1 MKREREGDRDTE
13 MLIEQ
18 HASSSFSSSSL
29 MEQSRRRRALL
40 LRRRR
45 DDVRNLATERFIDF
59 SSRSRSS
66 LREKKRRKL
75 KDGEEETDDDEE
87 EEEEEKKKTDEEI
100 IVYYLTCA
108 ERGERPRKE
117 FFMCERKKSYEK
129 TVEDARGKEPYD
141 AYALVEIDE
150 KERKKREREER
161 RRESSES
168 FLKEDLFIVS
178 STAVVHHPA
187 DGSASKCYA
196 LSEWMREKHLVRAM
210 RCLSTYARHRER
222 KAIRI
227 WRAEVRRRLFE
238 RTKTQIEKRAFVA
251 SERFA
256 PAMQKLFAIANA
268 IDETSF
274 VPKRD
279 GFAYTAEAFRTHCDT
294 HRVKV
299 VQPVI
304 DVKVEEAAR
313 VANRV
318 NASFVRSCKMLGSGG
333 SGGDMETDPI
343 GKEKEGDGRE
353 ETDYKEDCIVKKEGE
368 EEDKEYASALKM
380 APPSSTSSSASLA
393 EEASKMRMRE
403 KTRKILEREKNR
415 LGHFTRFCDLVL
427 TSQLAENVIKVSE
440 TVLNEINAVR
450 ADGDNNDGVFVVEA
464 LFPATAGV
472 TAALTPEFDVLL
484 ENIEKSSRTHSLQ
497 LVNAVPRILSAAATS
512 LPADADVPFLAQ
524 TFSASKIAKESE
536 RALEAMEKARIRLRK
551 DFDKAI
557 EYCAKP
563 QFVNARAIYDFGE
576 TNPTRELVKI
586 EGKNKPPST
595 EDFTSALSIVAAWT
609 VNIDSIEKSRQIG
622 SLRVDTSNIKKIVTP
637 ICTEA
642 AIKVK
647 ERLITTAK
655 AKTVALLSALE
666 ASTEVLRDYPNT
678 RRERNNDVNGK
689 IDGEGNKGGKNDQMS
704 MDAEVVTSD
713 ARNDGGAEV
722 VSEVL
727 DENVRYKRSVVKA
740 AQSVP
745 SFEMESTSI
754 ETMYS
759 LATTHSVKIPAHDQ
773 VKLDDLRVAVE
784 EHAKALEDA
793 KTYLDEHDEENIA
806 ILKSESERLEKS
818 GRDIFEQLPGG
829 PTGEE
834 IMDELI
840 LPSVVIELLKET
852 RVRLDRMRDRA
863 TALKSYA
870 ETYSLSSVDIDAR
883 DSMEEANSASNAFT
897 FRSLDD
903 ANRELTIRETAWEQ
917 LNAFQSISN
926 EWMHSAIVDVN
937 VDSVLENIEK
947 TKLQLGKLK
956 RMRKEQRDEVVLRL
970 DKCVQNF
977 EATLPALETLSS
989 DALKERHWKDIQG
1002 LLNVVDDN
1010 LPDAVQS
1017 SDAVED
1023 EFISSEFV
1031 SSELP
1036 ASTERL
1042 PETKRSSSSTLTLEK
1057 ALEAGLQSKIDVI
1070 RDIVTRASKE
1080 NALESALIKMEKDW
1094 NGIDFVCTPYK
1105 DTGTCVLGGTEDAQ
1119 ALLDDQLVKTQS
1131 IRASPFSQPFGD
1143 RALVWSDTL
1152 QRLQDTLDQ
1161 WGSCQATWQYL
1172 EPIFASE
1179 DIVKQMPVE
1188 GEKFKSVDQ
1197 MYRNV
1202 VDATAKNPS
1211 AIQCGRDETRLQS
1224 LEAANKLL
1232 DEIQRGL
1239 QSYLELKRIAF
1250 PRFFFLSNDEMLE
1263 ILSETKDPH
1272 RVQPHLR
1279 KCFEGIDSVTFER
1292 NEKDDREYIVAM
1304 NSVEGEEVPFNT
1316 FIEPAKANGAVEKWL
1331 CEVESSMLEAVEK
1344 QCAAGVRAYAT
1355 TERKKWVLE
1364 WPGQVVLLGS
1374 QIYWTRDIAEALRN
1388 EKSNPGS
1395 VKKAAE
1401 KCDQQLKEIIE
1412 LVRGDLTPLQRKT
1425 LSALVVMDVHN
1436 RDVARKLAEDGISS
1450 ERDFSWLS
1458 QLRATYELKKVQ
1470 KEDGS
1475 YDKKETVMLRMMNAS
1490 VEYGYEYLGNSSR
1503 LVITPLTDRCYRTLM
1518 GAIHL
1523 NLGGAPEG
1531 PAGTGKTETTK
1542 DLAKALARQC
1552 VVFNCSDS
1560 LDYLTMARFFKGLA
1574 SSGAWAC
1581 FDEFN
1586 RIDLEV
1592 LSVVAQQVL
1601 EIQIAVKNNVKKF
1614 FFEGSELTLRPTCNV
1629 FITMNPGY
1637 AGRSELPDNLK
1648 ALFRTVAMMVPDYA
1662 LISEILLYSD
1672 GYLNARAC
1680 ARKIVAT
1687 YRLCSEQLSSQDHY
1701 DYGMRAVIAVLR
1713 AAGNLKRKHP
1723 DECEFV
1729 LTLRAIIDVNLCKF
1743 LAHDVPLF
1751 YGIVGDLF
1759 PGVVLPKTDYENL
1772 HAAVINQCT
1781 AKNLQP
1787 TEYFLTKITQL
1798 YEMIV
1803 VRHGL
1808 MLVGETMSGK
1818 SSALAVLAG
1827 ALTDLHEKGLN
1838 DEKEVIATYL
1848 NPKAVTMGQLYGETD
1863 TVTQEWREGVLG
1875 LHFRKLANM
1884 RETHVRK
1891 WLVMDGPVDA
1901 IWIENMNTVLDDN
1914 KKLCLPNSEIIAMT
1928 GLMNLIFEVADLA
1941 VASPATVSRCGMV
1954 YMEPAEVGWR
1964 PQFNSWVSE
1973 ARNIYGDEAH
1983 DRLSSLFEMYLP
1995 ASVEKVGELKK
2006 ISPAG
2011 EGNLT
2016 ASLTRLFDATLK
2028 DLITGHDSSSD
2039 STIEDDA
2046 QMAEI
2051 SNDEAEL
2058 SVVSRYLNPP
2068 ISAIDASFLFALVW
2082 SVGGCVDWKS
2092 RSEFDTFLKSAIT
2105 TNNDS
2110 LSCPE
2115 TFWCDESA
2123 TVYDFKICAPKGAG
2137 VERLHGIV
2145 WQKWID
2151 SIPAQARIIPKDL
2164 PFDATIVPTKETA
2177 TCDHLLDCALRHGYP
2192 ILFCGPT
2199 GTGKSTIVQR
2209 RLRSLDKSKW
2219 QPTTIGF
2226 SARTSANATQAQVDG
2241 RLDKRRKGVYGP
2253 IPGAKGVFFID
2264 DVNMPQRESYGAQ
2277 PPIEILRQF
2286 HDYGGWYGRDNAFR
2300 SLQDIQFVAAMG
2312 PAGGGRN
2319 PVTERYLRHFSLVSV
2334 PEVDESALKGI
2345 YNAILSQHFQNCGFD
2360 NSIVNMAPDAVSATL
2375 IVYQTCLEK
2384 LLPTPE
2390 KSHYSF
2396 NLRDFSRVAQGL
2408 TMLPLSQ
2415 VENESDFGR
2424 LRITRLWT
2432 HEILRVFGDRL
2443 VDTVDER
2450 VLFDSMRVA
2459 VSTHFQEN
2467 FDSLFSHLNMNDTK
2481 LLAFGKYAN
2490 PPKIRDEFEDDDDD
2504 TNDLDLQI
2512 TSPGYEELSG
2522 DAHGWVSI
2530 MDEHLNYYNHYSKQP
2545 MNITMFVYA
2554 AEHIS
2559 RICRILAQPGGHALL
2574 VGVGGSGRKSLAR
2587 LAAHAS
2593 GEMFVKEIEMTKTYG
2608 MLEWREDLKNM
2619 LRMAGGENRD
2629 VVFLFSDAQI
2639 KDEAF
2644 IEDINNLLNAGEIPN
2659 AFPTD
2664 EKAQV
2669 LEMVRKDATK
2679 EIGEDATQSELWA
2692 YFVSRCRRKLHVVL
2706 CLSPAGE
2713 AFRERLRQFPSLVNC
2728 CTIDWFKAWPE
2739 DALEAVAGKILR
2751 ESVDDIS
2758 AEAASALTIVCGIM
2772 HSSVAELSERYY
2784 ARTGRKNYVTPTS
2797 YLELLST
2804 FASLVG
2810 KRREETIRLKKRYKV
2825 GLEKL
2830 ASSAEQ
2836 VAGMQSELEALQ
2848 PKLKES
2854 AIEVAEMMKEI
2865 QNEKETVV
2873 EPKRK
2878 IVEAD
2883 EAIAAEKAKEANG
2896 VKEECENILAE
2907 AMPILNDAIAALD
2920 TLKPADINYVK
2931 QLKNPPAIIKLV
2943 LEAVCVILEVKPARA
2958 KDPDTGR
2965 TVDDYWKPS
2974 CGLLNDKD
2982 FLETLKSY
2990 DKDNIPIKV
2999 IQKIRSVYISNPLFT
3014 PEKAANASS
3023 AAEGLCKW
3031 VCAMDKYDKVA
3042 KIVAPK
3048 QAALKEAEAAY
3059 DEVMVGLNATRADLK
3074 TILDKLE
3081 AMETELKKQNDKK
3094 ANLEAEANLC
3104 AVKLQRAE
3112 SLISGLGGERA
3123 RWKKKAEDLGRQYEN
3138 IVGDAILS
3146 AGTIAYLGAFPMSYR
3161 QEMHDMWMQ
3170 ELRKANII
3178 CSTKCELI
3186 DILGDPVRIRE
3197 WQVAALP
3204 NDQFSIEN
3212 AIIIENARRWPLMID
3227 PQGQANAWIKNMEK
3241 KNNLRVVKLSE
3252 DGAHM
3257 RELENA
3263 IQFGTPVL
3271 LENVGE
3277 ELDPSL
3283 EPLLL
3288 KQTFKSGG
3296 VTCMRLGDATVEY
3309 SEDFRLYITT
3319 KLRNPHYLPETAVKV
3334 TLLDFAITREG
3345 LSDQLLALVVA
3356 KERPDLEKQKDELV
3370 TQSAKN
3376 ARELK
3381 QLEDQILEVLSNSD
3395 GNILDDERAIKIIT
3409 DSKSVS
3415 ESVTQAQAE
3424 AEETEKDINAARS
3437 AYSSSGSYAAL
3448 LFFCIS
3454 DLAAIESMYQYSLQW
3469 FSRLFIASVTSSK
3482 IEKAALTSAGEEK
3495 TTVEDSVETRLKDI
3509 QTHFTKS
3516 LYDNV
3521 CRSLF
3526 ECDKLLFSFS
3536 LCSRISRD
3544 EGKLDGQE
3552 WNFLLTGIQIGAKV
3566 DKNLVEKLLQTV
3578 DWIDEKRA
3586 NDFANLS
3593 FLPRFS
3599 DICESLLDVT
3609 NAESQ
3614 GLWKA
3619 AYDSPTPHEAEF
3631 PKPYDTLSE
3640 FSRLCIIRCLRP
3652 DKLIPAARKYV
3663 GVTLGE
3669 QFITPPSFD
3678 LEKCYADAGPRAP
3691 LVFVLSAGSDP
3702 MAKLLQFAAS
3712 KGEADA
3718 VKSISLGQGQG
3729 PKAKK
3734 LIDEARVNGGW
3745 VVLQNCHLAPSWMK
3759 SLEKIC
3765 EDLVAG
3771 EGEAHDRF
3779 RLWMTSYP
3787 SKDFPMTIL
3796 QNAVKMTNEPP
3807 RGIRANVKRALSVQ
3821 PLCDDDFFDKCA
3833 KPNEFKRL
3841 LFSLCFF
3848 HANVQE
3854 RRAFGPIGWNVPY
3867 GFDDGDLSIS
3877 ARQLKMFLD
3886 EKDEDEDDYGI
3897 EGEPTGGA
3905 CAATDEDEK
3914 ALVSKA
3920 VSKLPLEALRYLAG
3934 ECNYGGRVTDAN
3946 DRVLLATILQKC
3958 YSEEAASLN
3967 NFALSVSGKYATPSV
3982 LNPSRAKLLEHVD
3995 ALPALPEPEVF
4006 GLHANADVSKDR
4018 ADAEVMCR
4026 DLLKMS
4032 SDSASDETSLE
4043 TEESGEQATEDSEED
4058 SSSTTSNEAAESN
4071 AAIKE
4076 VINDA
4081 IARLPSNF
4089 NVEKTREKLPDAY
4102 ADSLGT
4108 TLCQEM
4114 SRYNKLLLNIR
4125 KSLHEIEAALAGRA
4139 AFSAESEAS
4148 KKAIERNAVPE
4159 AWKKVSY
4166 PSLKPF
4172 SSYFDDLLERL
4183 NMLETWDRNGKPPVV
4198 FWISGFFFAQSFL
4211 TAALQNYSRKHK
4223 LPVDEI
4229 AFDFEPIKGDA
4240 SDITEPPEAG
4250 VYVSGLFLEGCGW
4263 DEENMHLVESEKNVL
4278 HSKAPTF
4285 WFKPRK
4291 ADEIKQNARYDC
4303 PCYRT
4308 AERRGTLATTGHST
4322 NFVMHV
4328 KIPTKEPAEHWIKR
4342 GVALVTQL
4350 SE

>member
-1 MKREREGDRDTE
+1 
-13 MLIEQ
+13 MLVD
-18 HASSSFSSSSL
+18 ATSLSSL
-29 MEQSRRRRALL
+29 DHEHHRRRRMRSAVW
-40 LRRRR
+40 RN
-45 DDVRNLATERFIDF
+45 DVRNLATSFDF
-59 SSRSRSS
+59 STRGG
-66 LREKKRRKL
+66 KKL
-75 KDGEEETDDDEE
+75 KRGDGEEVEKDGDESDE
-87 EEEEEKKKTDEEI
+87 KKTDEEI
-100 IVYYLTCA
+100 ILYYLTCA
-108 ERGERPRKE
+108 DRGERPQKE

-129 TVEDARGKEPYD
+129 SVVSRGKEPYE
-141 AYALVEIDE
+141 AYSLIEIDV
-150 KERKKREREER
+150 KERKRREREER
-161 RRESSES
+161 SGCLIT
-168 FLKEDLFIVS
+168 FKEDLFIVS
-178 STAVVHHPA
+178 ATAVVHHPA
-187 DGSASKCYA
+187 DGSPSKCYS

-210 RCLSTYARHRER
+210 RCFSTYARYRER

-238 RTKTQIEKRAFVA
+238 KTRIQIERRAFVA
-251 SERFA
+251 SEMFA
-256 PAMQKLFAIANA
+256 PAMQKLFAIASA
-268 IDETSF
+268 IDDTSF

-279 GFAYTAEAFRTHCDT
+279 GFTYTVEAFRTHCDT
-294 HRVKV
+294 HIVKV
-299 VQPVI
+299 VQPII
-304 DVKVEEAAR
+304 DVKVEEATR

-318 NASFVRSCKMLGSGG
+318 NTSIMRSCAMLGGI
-333 SGGDMETDPI
+333 ETDSI
-343 GKEKEGDGRE
+343 GMEGDEDGEKPDRME
-353 ETDYKEDCIVKKEGE
+353 AENGNDNDNQEDYI
-368 EEDKEYASALKM
+368 
-380 APPSSTSSSASLA
+380 SASLMVPA
-393 EEASKMRMRE
+393 PSLSSSISLAKEASKMRMRE

-415 LGHFTRFCDLVL
+415 LGHFTRFCDLVV

-440 TVLNEINAVR
+440 TVFNEINAVQSQE
-450 ADGDNNDGVFVVEA
+450 DNNDGVFVVEA

-472 TAALTPEFDVLL
+472 TTTLTPELDVLL
-484 ENIEKSSRTHSLQ
+484 ENIETSSRSHSLQ
-497 LVNAVPRILSAAATS
+497 VVNAMPRILSAAATS

-536 RALEAMEKARIRLRK
+536 RALEALEKTRSKLHE
-551 DFDKAI
+551 DFYKAV
-557 EYCAKP
+557 EYCKRTE
-563 QFVNARAIYDFGE
+563 FVNARAIYDFGE
-576 TNPTRELVKI
+576 TNPTRELVKV
-586 EGKNKPPST
+586 EGKSKQPST
-595 EDFTSALSIVAAWT
+595 EDFTSALSIVTGWT
-609 VNIDSIEKSRQIG
+609 TDITSIEKSHQIG
-622 SLRVDTSNIKKIVTP
+622 ALRVDTSRIKKIVTP

-642 AIKVK
+642 AVKVK
-647 ERLITTAK
+647 ERLVTTAK
-655 AKTVALLSALE
+655 AKTVALLGTLE
-666 ASTEVLRDYPNT
+666 ASTEVLRNYPKT
-678 RRERNNDVNGK
+678 RREE
-689 IDGEGNKGGKNDQMS
+689 IDGEKVNRDGVNYGGGSDQVGMDMEDVIVDTSND
-704 MDAEVVTSD
+704 E
-713 ARNDGGAEV
+713 GAKV
-722 VSEVL
+722 ASEEL
-727 DENVRYKRSVVKA
+727 DESVRYKRTVMKA
-740 AQSVP
+740 VETFP

-759 LATTHSVKIPAHDQ
+759 LAMTHLVKIPAHDQ
-773 VKLDDLRVAVE
+773 VKLDDLRVAIE
-784 EHAKALEDA
+784 QHGKALEDA
-793 KTYLDEHDEENIA
+793 KTYLDIHDEASIA
-806 ILKSESERLEKS
+806 ILKSESESLEKS
-818 GRDIFEQLPGG
+818 SEEMFEQLPGG
-829 PTGEE
+829 PTCKE
-834 IMDELI
+834 IMDESV
-840 LPSVVIELLKET
+840 LPSEVIESLKET
-852 RVRLDRMRDRA
+852 RMRLDAMRDRA
-863 TALKSYA
+863 AALKSYA
-870 ETYSLSSVDIDAR
+870 ETYSLSSIDVDTR
-883 DSMEEANSASNAFT
+883 EGEENQNSSLDISTSFT
-897 FRSLDD
+897 FRALDD
-903 ANRELTIRETAWEQ
+903 ANRELTIRENAWEQ
-917 LNAFQSISN
+917 LDTFQSIST
-926 EWMHSAIVDVN
+926 EWMHSAIVDVD
-937 VDSVLENIEK
+937 VDSVLEKIEK
-947 TKLQLGKLK
+947 TKARLVKLK

-970 DKCVQNF
+970 DKCVENF

-989 DALKERHWKDIQG
+989 DALKERHWKDIRKI
-1002 LLNVVDDN
+1002 LNVVDDD
-1010 LPDAVQS
+1010 LSKSMPD
-1017 SDAVED
+1017 DTPEG
-1023 EFISSEFV
+1023 EFV
-1031 SSELP
+1031 SPKFSSESP
-1036 ASTERL
+1036 SPTPSPS
-1042 PETKRSSSSTLTLEK
+1042 PETRTSSILTLEK
-1057 ALEAGLQSKIDVI
+1057 ALEAGLQSKLDVI
-1070 RDIVTRASKE
+1070 RDIVARASKE

-1094 NGIDFVCTPYK
+1094 EGIDFVCTPYK

-1131 IRASPFSQPFGD
+1131 IRASPFSQPFDD
-1143 RALVWSDTL
+1143 RTVIWSETL

-1197 MYRNV
+1197 MYRSV

-1224 LEAANKLL
+1224 LEAANTLL

-1263 ILSETKDPH
+1263 ILSETKDPR

-1279 KCFEGIDSVTFER
+1279 KCFEGIDSVTFEK
-1292 NEKDDREYIVAM
+1292 NEEDDREYIVAM
-1304 NSVEGEEVPFNT
+1304 NSIEGEEVPFNT

-1331 CEVESSMLEAVEK
+1331 CEVESSMIEAVEK
-1344 QCAAGVRAYAT
+1344 QCAAGVHAYAT

-1374 QIYWTRDIAEALRN
+1374 QIYWTRDVAEALRN

-1395 VKKAAE
+1395 VKKVAE
-1401 KCDQQLKEIIE
+1401 KCDRQLKEIIE

-1436 RDVARKLAEDGISS
+1436 RDVARKLAEEGVSS
-1450 ERDFSWLS
+1450 ERDFAWLS
-1458 QLRATYELKKVQ
+1458 QLRAMYELKKVQ
-1470 KEDGS
+1470 KDDGS
-1475 YDKKETVMLRMMNAS
+1475 YDNKETVMLRMMNAS

-1592 LSVVAQQVL
+1592 LSVIAQQVL

-1672 GYLNARAC
+1672 GYLNARGC

-1723 DECEFV
+1723 NECEFV

-1772 HAAVINQCT
+1772 HAAVIDQCT
-1781 AKNLQP
+1781 ARNLQP

-1838 DEKEVIATYL
+1838 DEKKVIATYL

-1863 TVTQEWREGVLG
+1863 SVTQEWREGVLG

-1884 RETHVRK
+1884 RETHIRK

-1954 YMEPAEVGWR
+1954 YMEPAEVGWK
-1964 PQFNSWVSE
+1964 PQFKSWVSE
-1973 ARNIYGDEAH
+1973 ARKMYGDEAH
-1983 DRLSSLFEMYLP
+1983 ARLSMLFETYLP
-1995 ASVEKVGELKK
+1995 ASVEKVSELKK

-2016 ASLTRLFDATLK
+2016 ASLTRIFDATLK
-2028 DLITGHDSSSD
+2028 DLITGYVNSS
-2039 STIEDDA
+2039 EKNKYDA
-2046 QMAEI
+2046 HATEI
-2051 SNDEAEL
+2051 SDDGTEFGIT
-2058 SVVSRYLNPP
+2058 SRFLNPP
-2068 ISAIDASFLFALVW
+2068 IIAIDASFLFALVW
-2082 SVGGCVDWKS
+2082 SVGGCVDTKS
-2092 RSEFDTFLKSAIT
+2092 RAAFDTFLKSTIASK
-2105 TNNDS
+2105 NSS

-2115 TFWCDESA
+2115 TLWCDESA
-2123 TVYDFKICAPKGAG
+2123 TVYDFKICAPEGAG
-2137 VERLHGIV
+2137 VDRLHGIA

-2164 PFDATIVPTKETA
+2164 SFDATIVPTKETA

-2209 RLRSLDKSKW
+2209 RLRSLDKSTW

-2300 SLQDIQFVAAMG
+2300 TLQDIQFVAAMG
-2312 PAGGGRN
+2312 PTGGGRN

-2334 PEVDESALKGI
+2334 PEVDDSALKGI
-2345 YNAILSQHFQNCGFD
+2345 YNAILSQHFQNSGFD
-2360 NSIVNMAPDAVSATL
+2360 NSIVNMAPDAVCATL
-2375 IVYQTCLEK
+2375 VVYQTCLEK

-2396 NLRDFSRVAQGL
+2396 NLRDVSRVAQGL

-2443 VDTVDER
+2443 VDVADEKI
-2450 VLFDSMRVA
+2450 LFESMRVA
-2459 VSTHFQEN
+2459 VSAHFQEN
-2467 FDSLFSHLNMNDTK
+2467 FDALFSHLNMKDTK
-2481 LLAFGKYAN
+2481 LLAFGKYAK
-2490 PPKIRDEFEDDDDD
+2490 PPKIRDEFDDEDDDS
-2504 TNDLDLQI
+2504 NELDVQLPP
-2512 TSPGYEELSG
+2512 SYEELCG
-2522 DAHGWVSI
+2522 DAHKWVSI

-2593 GEMFVKEIEMTKTYG
+2593 GEMLVKEIEMTKTYG

-2619 LRMAGGENRD
+2619 LRLSGGENRD

-2659 AFPTD
+2659 AFPMD

-2679 EIGEDATQSELWA
+2679 EIGEDATQSELWS

-2739 DALEAVAGKILR
+2739 DALQAVAGKILL

-2758 AEAASALTIVCGIM
+2758 PEVASALTSICGIM

-2804 FASLVG
+2804 FASLVD
-2810 KRREETIRLKKRYKV
+2810 KRREETMRLKRRYEV

-2830 ASSAEQ
+2830 ASSAVQ

-2883 EAIAAEKAKEANG
+2883 EAVAAEKAREANG

-2965 TVDDYWKPS
+2965 TIDDYWKPS
-2974 CGLLNDKD
+2974 CGLLNDKE

-2990 DKDNIPIKV
+2990 DKDNIPLKV
-2999 IQKIRSVYISNPLFT
+2999 IQKIRSVYIANPLFT

-3048 QAALKEAEAAY
+3048 QEALKEAEAAY

-3112 SLISGLGGERA
+3112 NLISGLGGERA
-3123 RWKKKAEDLGRQYEN
+3123 RWKKKAEDLGQQYEN

-3146 AGTIAYLGAFPMSYR
+3146 AGTIAYLGAFPMSCR
-3161 QEMHDMWMQ
+3161 QEMHNMWMN

-3178 CSTKCELI
+3178 CSTKCELT
-3186 DILGDPVRIRE
+3186 DILGDAVRIRE

-3241 KNNLRVVKLSE
+3241 QNNLRVVKLSE
-3252 DGAHM
+3252 DGSHM

-3454 DLAAIESMYQYSLQW
+3454 DLASIESMYQYSLQW
-3469 FSRLFIASVTSSK
+3469 FSRLFIASVVNSK
-3482 IEKAALTSAGEEK
+3482 FEKAKSILVDENCAEE
-3495 TTVEDSVETRLKDI
+3495 SVETRLQDI

-3516 LYDNV
+3516 LYVNV

-3526 ECDKLLFSFS
+3526 ECDKLLFSFL
-3536 LCSRISRD
+3536 LCSRVSRD
-3544 EGKLDGQE
+3544 SGMLDGQE
-3552 WNFLLTGIQIGAKV
+3552 WNFLLTGVHMGVKV
-3566 DKNLVEKLLQTV
+3566 DKNLVEKLVQTV

-3586 NDFANLS
+3586 NDFTNLS

-3599 DICESLLDVT
+3599 DICDSLLDTSNV
-3609 NAESQ
+3609 ESQ
-3614 GLWKA
+3614 ELWRA
-3619 AYDSPTPHEAEF
+3619 AYDSPTPQTAAF

-3640 FSRLCIIRCLRP
+3640 FSRLCVIRCLRP

-3669 QFITPPSFD
+3669 QFITPPPFD

-3712 KGEADA
+3712 KGEADE

-3734 LIDEARVNGGW
+3734 LIDEARVKGGW

-3771 EGEAHDRF
+3771 EGEAHNRF

-3807 RGIRANVKRALSVQ
+3807 RGIQANIKRALSVQ

-3886 EKDEDEDDYGI
+3886 EKDDDDDVNDSI
-3897 EGEPTGGA
+3897 EGELTNSTTG
-3905 CAATDEDEK
+3905 DNEK
-3914 ALVSKA
+3914 TLVSKV

-3934 ECNYGGRVTDAN
+3934 ECNYGGKVTDAN
-3946 DRVLLATILQKC
+3946 DRVLLATILEKC
-3958 YSEEAASLN
+3958 YSEEVALSN
-3967 NFALSVSGKYATPSV
+3967 NFALSASGKYATPSIT
-3982 LNPSRAKLLEHVD
+3982 NPSRAQLLEHVD
-3995 ALPALPEPEVF
+3995 ALPALPDPEVF
-4006 GLHANADVSKDR
+4006 CLHANADVSKDR
-4018 ADAEVMCR
+4018 ADAEAMCR

-4032 SDSASDETSLE
+4032 ADGASEETNVNLQ
-4043 TEESGEQATEDSEED
+4043 TESGESSTEGEVSEED
-4058 SSSTTSNEAAESN
+4058 SSNTTNESDKN
-4071 AAIKE
+4071 TAIKQI
-4076 VINDA
+4076 INDA
-4081 IARLPSNF
+4081 MARLPSNF

-4125 KSLHEIEAALAGRA
+4125 RSLHEIEAALAGRA

-4172 SSYFDDLLERL
+4172 SSYFDDLLERC
-4183 NMLETWDRNGKPPVV
+4183 NMLDTWDRNGKPPAV

-4229 AFDFEPIKGDA
+4229 AFDFEPIEGDA
-4240 SDITEPPEAG
+4240 SDITEPPEDG

-4263 DEENMHLVESEKNVL
+4263 DKEKMQLVESEKNVL

-4291 ADEIKQNARYDC
+4291 ADEIEQNARYDC

-4322 NFVMHV
+4322 NFIMHV

-4342 GVALVTQL
+4342 GVALLTQL

>member
-1 MKREREGDRDTE
+1 
-13 MLIEQ
+13 MLVEP
-18 HASSSFSSSSL
+18 SSSL
-29 MEQSRRRRALL
+29 ARRRRGLA
-40 LRRRR
+40 RRN
-45 DDVRNLATERFIDF
+45 DVRNLASFLRFDDF
-59 SSRSRSS
+59 SPLTTTETTR
-66 LREKKRRKL
+66 KKL
-75 KDGEEETDDDEE
+75 KRGEDGEDLTDEF
-87 EEEEEKKKTDEEI
+87 EEEKKKQTDEDI

-108 ERGERPRKE
+108 ERGERPKRE
-117 FFMCERKKSYEK
+117 FFMCERKSSYEK
-129 TVEDARGKEPYD
+129 TVADASGKEPYD

-150 KERKKREREER
+150 KERKRREREEKR
-161 RRESSES
+161 GFFNASSS
-168 FLKEDLFIVS
+168 KEDLFIVS
-178 STAVVHHPA
+178 ATAVVHHPA

-210 RCLSTYARHRER
+210 RCLSTYARYRER

-238 RTKTQIEKRAFVA
+238 RTRMQIEKRAFVA

-256 PAMQKLFAIANA
+256 PAMQKLFAIASA

-279 GFAYTAEAFRTHCDT
+279 GFAYTAEAFKTHYDT

-299 VQPVI
+299 VQPAI
-304 DVKVEEAAR
+304 DLKVEEATR

-318 NASFVRSCKMLGSGG
+318 NASVVRSCAMLGSGG
-333 SGGDMETDPI
+333 METDSVE
-343 GKEKEGDGRE
+343 KEEEEEGDGDE
-353 ETDYKEDCIVKKEGE
+353 ESDERMVKE
-368 EEDKEYASALKM
+368 EECITKEVEEEFSASALLM
-380 APPSSTSSSASLA
+380 APAPSLSSSTSLA
-393 EEASKMRMRE
+393 EEASKMRKRE
-403 KTRKILEREKNR
+403 KTRKILEREKDR
-415 LGHFTRFCDLVL
+415 LGHFTRFCDLVVN
-427 TSQLAENVIKVSE
+427 SQLAESVIKVSE
-440 TVLNEINAVR
+440 TVLNEINTVQ
-450 ADGDNNDGVFVVEA
+450 ADENNNDGVFVVEA
-464 LFPATAGV
+464 LFPAIAGV
-472 TAALTPEFDVLL
+472 TTALTPEFDALL
-484 ENIEKSSRTHSLQ
+484 ENIEKSSCSHSLQ
-497 LVNAVPRILSAAATS
+497 LVNSVPRILSATATS

-524 TFSASKIAKESE
+524 TFSASKIAKESA
-536 RALEAMEKARIRLRK
+536 RAHEAMEKARSRLRE

-557 EYCAKP
+557 EYCALT
-563 QFVNARAIYDFGE
+563 QFMNARAIYDFGE
-576 TNPTRELVKI
+576 TNPTRELVKV

-609 VNIDSIEKSRQIG
+609 ADIDSIEKSRQIG
-622 SLRVDTSNIKKIVTP
+622 SLRVDTSKIKKIVTP

-655 AKTVALLSALE
+655 AKTVALLSTLE
-666 ASTEVLRDYPNT
+666 ASTEMLRDYPKT
-678 RRERNNDVNGK
+678 GREESDEGHCEQDVKKDDETGGQVSMNAEDGA
-689 IDGEGNKGGKNDQMS
+689 ID
-704 MDAEVVTSD
+704 T
-713 ARNDGGAEV
+713 RNDESAKVASGA
-722 VSEVL
+722 L
-727 DENVRYKRSVVKA
+727 DESVRYKRTVVKA
-740 AQSVP
+740 AENVR
-745 SFEMESTSI
+745 SFEMESVSI

-759 LATTHSVKIPAHDQ
+759 LASTHSVKIPAHDQ

-784 EHAKALEDA
+784 EHGKALEDA
-793 KTYLDEHDEENIA
+793 KTYLDTRDEANIA

-818 GRDIFEQLPGG
+818 GEEIFEQLPGG

-834 IMDELI
+834 VMNECI
-840 LPSVVIELLKET
+840 LPSVVIESLKET
-852 RVRLDRMRDRA
+852 RMRLDGMRDRA
-863 TALKSYA
+863 AALKSYA
-870 ETYSLSSVDIDAR
+870 ETYSLSSVESDAR
-883 DSMEEANSASNAFT
+883 DGVEGENIASNVSSAFN
-897 FRSLDD
+897 FRALDD

-917 LNAFQSISN
+917 LNTFQSIST

-937 VDSVLENIEK
+937 VDSVLEKIEK
-947 TKLQLGKLK
+947 TKVQLGKLK
-956 RMRKEQRDEVVLRL
+956 RMRKDKRDEVVSRL

-989 DALKERHWKDIQG
+989 DALKERHWKDIRE

-1010 LPDAVQS
+1010 QPVLTLD
-1017 SDAVED
+1017 DTTED
-1023 EFISSEFV
+1023 KFISSEL
-1031 SSELP
+1031 SSDSP
-1036 ASTERL
+1036 TSTETL
-1042 PETKRSSSSTLTLEK
+1042 SETKNSSSSTLTLEK

-1070 RDIVTRASKE
+1070 RDIVARASKE

-1094 NGIDFVCTPYK
+1094 DGIDFVCTPYK

-1143 RALVWSDTL
+1143 RAVVWSETL

-1224 LEAANKLL
+1224 LEAANTLL

-1263 ILSETKDPH
+1263 ILSETKDPR

-1279 KCFEGIDSVTFER
+1279 KCFEGIDSVTFEK
-1292 NEKDDREYIVAM
+1292 NEEDDREYIVAM

-1316 FIEPAKANGAVEKWL
+1316 FIEPAKANGAVERWL
-1331 CEVESSMLEAVEK
+1331 CEVETSMLEAVEK

-1401 KCDQQLKEIIE
+1401 KCDRQLKEIIE

-1436 RDVARKLAEDGISS
+1436 RDVARKLAEDGVSS

-1470 KEDGS
+1470 KDDGS
-1475 YDKKETVMLRMMNAS
+1475 CDRKETVMLRMMNAS

-1723 DECEFV
+1723 EECEFV

-1772 HAAVINQCT
+1772 HAAVIDQCT
-1781 AKNLQP
+1781 ARNLQP

-1863 TVTQEWREGVLG
+1863 NVTQEWREGVLG

-1884 RETHVRK
+1884 RETHIRK

-1954 YMEPAEVGWR
+1954 YMEPAEVGWK
-1964 PQFNSWVSE
+1964 PQFKSWVSG
-1973 ARNIYGDEAH
+1973 ARVMYGNEAH
-1983 DRLSSLFEMYLP
+1983 DRLSTLFETFLP

-2028 DLITGHDSSSD
+2028 DLITGYENSSD
-2039 STIEDDA
+2039 V
-2046 QMAEI
+2046 
-2051 SNDEAEL
+2051 SNDAAHTAGIASDESES

-2068 ISAIDASFLFALVW
+2068 ITAIDASFLFALVW
-2082 SVGGCVDWKS
+2082 SVGGCVDTKS
-2092 RSEFDTFLKSAIT
+2092 RSAFDTFLKSAIASKT
-2105 TNNDS
+2105 SS

-2115 TFWCDESA
+2115 TFWRDESA
-2123 TVYDFKICAPKGAG
+2123 TVYDFKISAPKGTG
-2137 VERLHGIV
+2137 VERLHGIA

-2286 HDYGGWYGRDNAFR
+2286 HDYGGWYGRDNAFVT
-2300 SLQDIQFVAAMG
+2300 LQDIQFVAAMG

-2345 YNAILSQHFQNCGFD
+2345 YNAILSQHFQNCEFH
-2360 NSIVNMAPDAVSATL
+2360 NSIVNMAPDAVCATL
-2375 IVYQTCLEK
+2375 VVYQTCLEK

-2443 VDTVDER
+2443 VDVADER
-2450 VLFDSMRVA
+2450 ILVDSMRVA
-2459 VSTHFQEN
+2459 VSTHFREN
-2467 FDSLFSHLNMNDTK
+2467 FDGLFSHLNMNDTK

-2490 PPKIRDEFEDDDDD
+2490 PPKIRDEFDDDDD
-2504 TNDLDLQI
+2504 DDANNLELQVPPP
-2512 TSPGYEELSG
+2512 SYEELSG
-2522 DAHGWVSI
+2522 DAHSWVSI

-2619 LRMAGGENRD
+2619 LRMSGGENRD

-2751 ESVDDIS
+2751 ESVDGIS
-2758 AEAASALTIVCGIM
+2758 PEAASALTSVCGIM

-2810 KRREETIRLKKRYKV
+2810 KRREETMRLKRRYEV

-2883 EAIAAEKAKEANG
+2883 EAVAAEKAREANG

-3048 QAALKEAEAAY
+3048 QEALKEAEAAY

-3146 AGTIAYLGAFPMSYR
+3146 AGTIAYLGAFPMSCR
-3161 QEMHDMWMQ
+3161 QEMHDMWMH
-3170 ELRKANII
+3170 ELNKSKII

-3186 DILGDPVRIRE
+3186 DILGDAVRIRE

-3469 FSRLFIASVTSSK
+3469 FSRLFIASVVNSK
-3482 IEKAALTSAGEEK
+3482 FEKATSVSSSVEE
-3495 TTVEDSVETRLKDI
+3495 TAVEDSVDTRLRDI
-3509 QTHFTKS
+3509 RTHFTKS

-3544 EGKLDGQE
+3544 EGMLDGQE
-3552 WNFLLTGIQIGAKV
+3552 WNFLLTGVQIGSKV
-3566 DKNLVEKLLQTV
+3566 DKNLVEKLVQTV

-3593 FLPRFS
+3593 FLSRFS
-3599 DICESLLDVT
+3599 DICESILDTT
-3609 NAESQ
+3609 NIESQ
-3614 GLWKA
+3614 ETWKA
-3619 AYDSPTPHEAEF
+3619 AYDSPTPHEAAF

-3663 GVTLGE
+3663 GATLGE
-3669 QFITPPSFD
+3669 QFITPPTFD

-3759 SLEKIC
+3759 ALEKIC

-3771 EGEAHDRF
+3771 EGEAHNRF

-3833 KPNEFKRL
+3833 RPNEFKRL

-3886 EKDEDEDDYGI
+3886 EKDEDEEDGSI
-3897 EGEPTGGA
+3897 EDEATGGA
-3905 CAATDEDEK
+3905 ATTVADDDEK

-3946 DRVLLATILQKC
+3946 DRILLATILEKC
-3958 YSEEAASLN
+3958 YSEEAASSN
-3967 NFALSVSGKYATPSV
+3967 NFALSASGKYATPSI
-3982 LNPSRAKLLEHVD
+3982 LNPSRAQLLEHVD

-4018 ADAEVMCR
+4018 ADAEAMCR

-4032 SDSASDETSLE
+4032 GDSASEETNENLE
-4043 TEESGEQATEDSEED
+4043 TEESGEHATKEKDDCEED
-4058 SSSTTSNEAAESN
+4058 SSSTTTNEAADTN
-4071 AAIKE
+4071 TALKE

-4172 SSYFDDLLERL
+4172 SSYFDDLLERCS
-4183 NMLETWDRNGKPPVV
+4183 MLETWDRNGKPPAV

-4229 AFDFEPIKGDA
+4229 AFDFEPIKGDV

-4263 DEENMHLVESEKNVL
+4263 DEENMQLVESEKNVL
-4278 HSKAPTF
+4278 HSKAPIF

-4328 KIPTKEPAEHWIKR
+4328 KMPTKEPAEHWIKR

>member
-1 MKREREGDRDTE
+1 MLVERCRITN
-13 MLIEQ
+13 
-18 HASSSFSSSSL
+18 A
-29 MEQSRRRRALL
+29 
-40 LRRRR
+40 RRRR
-45 DDVRNLATERFIDF
+45 DDVRNLASTFKDIDHED
-59 SSRSRSS
+59 RSGTKTKN
-66 LREKKRRKL
+66 EKRRRTTMN
-75 KDGEEETDDDEE
+75 DSDEVTINSARGGEGEEGEEEA
-87 EEEEEKKKTDEEI
+87 EKIPKTDEEMI
-100 IVYYLTCA
+100 LYYLKCA
-108 ERGERPRKE
+108 EKGVRPKRE
-117 FFMCERKKSYEK
+117 FFACERKKQDE
-129 TVEDARGKEPYD
+129 ENREPYE
-141 AYALVEIDE
+141 AYELVSVSE
-150 KERKKREREER
+150 KER
-161 RRESSES
+161 RES
-168 FLKEDLFIVS
+168 KEDLFIVS
-178 STAVVHHPA
+178 ATAVVQHPA
-187 DGSASKCYA
+187 DGSPSTCYA
-196 LSEWMREKHLVRAM
+196 LSEWLREKHLVRAL
-210 RCLSTYARHRER
+210 RCLSTYARYRER
-222 KAIRI
+222 KAIRM
-227 WRAEVRRRLFE
+227 WRAKVRRRLFE
-238 RTKTQIEKRAFVA
+238 MTRKEIENRAFLA

-256 PAMQKLFAIANA
+256 PAIQKLFAVAA
-268 IDETSF
+268 GIDETSF

-279 GFAYTAEAFRTHCDT
+279 GFAYTIDAFRTHCET
-294 HRVKV
+294 HRVKI

-304 DVKVEEAAR
+304 DVKIEEAVR

-318 NASFVRSCKMLGSGG
+318 NTSVIRSCAILGG
-333 SGGDMETDPI
+333 SKTAAAGSRIVISGLKDA
-343 GKEKEGDGRE
+343 RE
-353 ETDYKEDCIVKKEGE
+353 EDLLSLGVNENSPQEESAAKKENQCNE
-368 EEDKEYASALKM
+368 NDNYDILIDNDPLSM
-380 APPSSTSSSASLA
+380 APATSASLSLA
-393 EEASKMRMRE
+393 EEASKARMRE
-403 KTRKILEREKNR
+403 KTRKILEREKDR
-415 LGHFTRFCDLVL
+415 LGHFSRFCDLVV
-427 TSQLAENVIKVSE
+427 TSQLAENVITVSE
-440 TVLNEINAVR
+440 TILNEINSVKP
-450 ADGDNNDGVFVVEA
+450 DSENKDGVFVVEA
-464 LFPATAGV
+464 MFPPRSASTTESEEGF
-472 TAALTPEFDVLL
+472 TALTPEFDVLL
-484 ENIEKSSRTHSLQ
+484 DNIETSSLTHSLQ
-497 LVNAVPRILSAAATS
+497 VVNSVPRILSAAAAT

-524 TFSASKIAKESE
+524 TFAASKIAKESE
-536 RALEAMEKARIRLRK
+536 RAVNALDKTRAKLRE
-551 DFDKAI
+551 DFDKAV
-557 EYCAKP
+557 EYCAMS

-576 TNPTRELVKI
+576 TNPSRELVKYS
-586 EGKNKPPST
+586 KSKPASA
-595 EDFTSALSIVAAWT
+595 EDFTSALAIVARWT
-609 VNIDSIEKSRQIG
+609 SDIDSIENSRQIG
-622 SLRVDTSNIKKIVTP
+622 ALRVDANEIKKIVTP
-637 ICTEA
+637 ICNDA

-647 ERLITTAK
+647 ERLITTSK
-655 AKTVALLSALE
+655 SKTIALLGTLE
-666 ASTEVLRDYPNT
+666 ASTEVLQNYPKVKQ
-678 RRERNNDVNGK
+678 EGAIEEKNNNISIKDLAWSSDE
-689 IDGEGNKGGKNDQMS
+689 DGVEDKNRAAKRASEDL
-704 MDAEVVTSD
+704 
-713 ARNDGGAEV
+713 DG
-722 VSEVL
+722 
-727 DENVRYKRSVVKA
+727 NVRYKRSVMKA
-740 AQSVP
+740 AENVST
-745 SFEMESTSI
+745 FETETLSI
-754 ETMYS
+754 ETMYA
-759 LATTHSVKIPAHDQ
+759 LATKHFVKISAHDQ

-784 EHAKALEDA
+784 QHKIALEDA
-793 KTYLDEHDEENIA
+793 KSYLETHDEASIL
-806 ILKSESERLEKS
+806 ILKTESECLEKS
-818 GRDIFEQLPGG
+818 GEEIFKELPGG
-829 PTGEE
+829 PTSKEV
-834 IMDELI
+834 MDDSVS
-840 LPSVVIELLKET
+840 PSAVIENLKET
-852 RVRLDRMRDRA
+852 RVRLDSMRDRA
-863 TALKSYA
+863 AALKSYA
-870 ETYSLSSVDIDAR
+870 ETYSLSTSTAKIA
-883 DSMEEANSASNAFT
+883 SADDHAILNFT
-897 FRSLDD
+897 FQALDD
-903 ANRELTIRETAWEQ
+903 ANRELTIRETAWDQ
-917 LNAFQSISN
+917 LNMFQCISIA
-926 EWMHSAIVDVN
+926 WMNSAIIDVD
-937 VDSVLENIEK
+937 VDSVLDKIEK
-947 TKLQLGKLK
+947 TKSQLAKLK
-956 RMRKEQRDEVVLRL
+956 RMRKNQRDEVIVRL
-970 DKCVQNF
+970 EECVQNF

-989 DALKERHWKDIQG
+989 DALKERHWKDIREMLDVDNNTPSEDDMEVDLAAPEMSADTSLDKEIAEDG
-1002 LLNVVDDN
+1002 DENVSN
-1010 LPDAVQS
+1010 MR
-1017 SDAVED
+1017 
-1023 EFISSEFV
+1023 
-1031 SSELP
+1031 
-1036 ASTERL
+1036 TN
-1042 PETKRSSSSTLTLEK
+1042 TKSNTLTLEK
-1057 ALEAGLQSKIDVI
+1057 ALKAGLRSKIDLI
-1070 RDIVTRASKE
+1070 RDIVVRASKE

-1094 NGIDFVCTPYK
+1094 DGVDFVCTPYK
-1105 DTGTCVLGGTEDAQ
+1105 DTGTCILGGTEDAQ

-1131 IRASPFSQPFGD
+1131 IRASPFSQPFSE
-1143 RALVWSDTL
+1143 RALLWSETL

-1161 WGSCQATWQYL
+1161 WGTCQATWQYL

-1202 VDATAKNPS
+1202 VNATAKDPS
-1211 AIQCGRDETRLQS
+1211 AVQCGRDKTRLQS
-1224 LEAANKLL
+1224 LEAANLLL

-1263 ILSETKDPH
+1263 ILSETKDPT

-1279 KCFEGIDSVTFER
+1279 KCFEGIDSVTFED
-1292 NEKDDREYIVAM
+1292 EDDRKYIVAM

-1395 VKKAAE
+1395 VRKAAE
-1401 KCDQQLKEIIE
+1401 KCDRQLKEIIE
-1412 LVRGDLTPLQRKT
+1412 LVRGELTSLQRKT

-1436 RDVARKLAEDGISS
+1436 RDVALLLADNGVCS
-1450 ERDFSWLS
+1450 ERDFAWLS
-1458 QLRATYELKKVQ
+1458 QLRATYETKKVQ
-1470 KEDGS
+1470 KSNGS
-1475 YDKKETVMLRMMNAS
+1475 IDTKETVMLRMMNAA

-1759 PGVVLPKTDYENL
+1759 PGVILPKTDYENL
-1772 HAAVINQCT
+1772 HASVIEQCT
-1781 AKNLQP
+1781 LRNLQP

-1818 SSALAVLAG
+1818 TSALAVLAG
-1827 ALTDLHEKGLN
+1827 ALTDLHSKGLN
-1838 DEKEVIATYL
+1838 NEKEVIATYL

-1863 TVTQEWREGVLG
+1863 SVTQEWREGVLG

-1884 RETHVRK
+1884 RDTNIRK

-1954 YMEPAEVGWR
+1954 YLEPAEVGWR
-1964 PQFNSWVSE
+1964 PQFQSWVFEAQKLYGEE
-1973 ARNIYGDEAH
+1973 AR
-1983 DRLSSLFEMYLP
+1983 DRLSVLFEAYLP
-1995 ASVEKVGELKK
+1995 ILVEKVGGLNK

-2016 ASLTRLFDATLK
+2016 SSLTRLFNATLK
-2028 DLITGHDSSSD
+2028 DLINGDNKGNGANDDGVDESSD
-2039 STIEDDA
+2039 DHDQSSI
-2046 QMAEI
+2046 
-2051 SNDEAEL
+2051 
-2058 SVVSRYLNPP
+2058 VRYLNPP
-2068 ISAIDASFLFALVW
+2068 IGAIDASFLFALVW
-2082 SVGGCVDWKS
+2082 SVGGCVDTKS
-2092 RSEFDTFLKSAIT
+2092 RNSFDKFLKSVIR
-2105 TNNDS
+2105 TNEFS
-2110 LSCPE
+2110 LSCPGRLWSE
-2115 TFWCDESA
+2115 EGSS
-2123 TVYDFKICAPKGAG
+2123 VYDFKIYAPEGTG
-2137 VERLHGIV
+2137 VERLQGIA

-2151 SIPAQARIIPKDL
+2151 SIPAEARLIPKGL

-2192 ILFCGPT
+2192 VLFCGPT
-2199 GTGKSTIVQR
+2199 GTGKSTIIQR
-2209 RLRSLDKSKW
+2209 KLSSLDKSKW

-2241 RLDKRRKGVYGP
+2241 RLDKRRKGVFGP

-2286 HDYGGWYGRDNAFR
+2286 YDYGGWYGRDNAFR
-2300 SLQDIQFVAAMG
+2300 TLQDVQFVAAMG

-2345 YNAILSQHFQNCGFD
+2345 YNAILSQHFQNGGFHE
-2360 NSIVNMAPDAVSATL
+2360 SIVTMTPDAVCATL
-2375 IVYQTCLEK
+2375 SVYQICLEK

-2396 NLRDFSRVAQGL
+2396 NLRDFSRVVQGL
-2408 TMLPLSQ
+2408 TMLSYSQ
-2415 VENESDFGR
+2415 VENENDFGR
-2424 LRITRLWT
+2424 SRLTRLWT

-2443 VDTVDER
+2443 LDTMDER
-2450 VLFDSMRVA
+2450 ILFDSIRLA
-2459 VSTHFQEN
+2459 LSTHLSSN
-2467 FDSLFSHLNMNDTK
+2467 FDDLFSHLNKNDTK

-2490 PPKIRDEFEDDDDD
+2490 PPKIREEFDDDDD
-2504 TNDLDLQI
+2504 ECGENIVTELP
-2512 TSPGYEELSG
+2512 SCYEELSG
-2522 DAHGWVSI
+2522 NAQNWVSI
-2530 MDEHLNYYNHYSKQP
+2530 MDEHLKHHNHYSKQP
-2545 MNITMFVYA
+2545 MNITMFVYC
-2554 AEHIS
+2554 AEHVS
-2559 RICRILAQPGGHALL
+2559 RICRILAQPGGHALM
-2574 VGVGGSGRKSLAR
+2574 VGVGGSGRKSVAR

-2593 GEMFVKEIEMTKTYG
+2593 GNMPVKEIEMTKNYG

-2619 LRMAGGENRD
+2619 LRMSGGENQD
-2629 VVFLFSDAQI
+2629 TVFLFSDAQI

-2659 AFPTD
+2659 AFPSD

-2679 EIGEDATQSELWA
+2679 ELGEDATQSELWA

-2739 DALEAVAGKILR
+2739 DALVAVAGKILR
-2751 ESVDDIS
+2751 ESVDEIS
-2758 AEAASALTIVCGIM
+2758 QESTTALTTVCGIM
-2772 HSSVAELSERYY
+2772 HSSVAELAEKYY

-2797 YLELLST
+2797 YLELLSS
-2804 FASLVG
+2804 FASLVR
-2810 KRREETIRLKKRYKV
+2810 KRREETMRLKKRYEV

-2836 VAGMQSELEALQ
+2836 VAGMQIELEALQ

-2854 AIEVAEMMKEI
+2854 AIEVAGMMKDI

-2883 EAIAAEKAKEANG
+2883 EAVAAEKAREANS
-2896 VKEECENILAE
+2896 VKEECEGILAE
-2907 AMPILNDAIAALD
+2907 AIPILNDAISALD

-2931 QLKNPPAIIKLV
+2931 QLKNPPSIIKLV

-2965 TVDDYWKPS
+2965 AIDDYWKPS
-2974 CGLLNDKD
+2974 CVLLNDKE

-2990 DKDNIPIKV
+2990 DKDNIPTKV
-2999 IQKIRSVYISNPLFT
+2999 IQKIRSVYITNPLFT

-3048 QAALKEAEAAY
+3048 QEALKIAEGAY
-3059 DEVMVGLNATRADLK
+3059 AEVMVGLNATRAELK

-3081 AMETELKKQNDKK
+3081 AMESELKKQSDKK

-3123 RWKKKAEDLGRQYEN
+3123 RWKQKADDLGGQYQN
-3138 IVGDAILS
+3138 IVGDALLS
-3146 AGTIAYLGAFPMSYR
+3146 AGTIAYLGAFPMSSR
-3161 QEMHDMWMQ
+3161 QEMHELWMN
-3170 ELRKANII
+3170 ELKKTNII
-3178 CSTKCELI
+3178 CSAKCELT
-3186 DILGDPVRIRE
+3186 DILGDAVRIRE
-3197 WQVAALP
+3197 WQLAALP

-3241 KNNLRVVKLSE
+3241 KNNLKVIKLSE
-3252 DGAHM
+3252 DGSHM

-3263 IQFGTPVL
+3263 IQFGNPVL

-3309 SEDFRLYITT
+3309 SEDFKLYITT

-3381 QLEDQILEVLSNSD
+3381 ELEDQILEVLSNSD

-3415 ESVTQAQAE
+3415 ESVTKAQAE

-3469 FSRLFIASVTSSK
+3469 FSRLFITSVVNSK
-3482 IEKAALTSAGEEK
+3482 KEKSNKNAEEGEDK
-3495 TTVEDSVETRLKDI
+3495 VEEDSSVETRLEDI

-3526 ECDKLLFSFS
+3526 ERDKLLFSFS

-3544 EGKLDGQE
+3544 KGSLDAQE

-3566 DKNLVEKLLQTV
+3566 DKALVEKLVQTI

-3593 FLPRFS
+3593 FVSRFS
-3599 DICESLLDVT
+3599 GVCESLLNTSDT
-3609 NAESQ
+3609 ESQ
-3614 GLWKA
+3614 ELWRV
-3619 AYDSPTPHEAEF
+3619 AYDSSNPHEAQF

-3640 FSRLCIIRCLRP
+3640 FSRLCVIRCLRP

-3678 LEKCYADAGPRAP
+3678 LEKCYADAGPRLP

-3702 MAKLLQFAAS
+3702 MAKLLQFAAA

-3718 VKSISLGQGQG
+3718 VKTISLGQGQG

-3759 SLEKIC
+3759 ALDKIC

-3771 EGEAHDRF
+3771 EGDAHPRF
-3779 RLWMTSYP
+3779 MLWMTSYP

-3807 RGIRANVKRALSVQ
+3807 RGIRANVKRALSVE
-3821 PLCDDDFFDKCA
+3821 PLCDDVFFDTCA
-3833 KPNEFKRL
+3833 RPKEFKRL

-3854 RRAFGPIGWNVPY
+3854 RRAFGPIGWNIPY

-3886 EKDEDEDDYGI
+3886 EKDEENI
-3897 EGEPTGGA
+3897 EEEEERITQG
-3905 CAATDEDEK
+3905 DNDK
-3914 ALVSKA
+3914 KVISKP

-3934 ECNYGGRVTDAN
+3934 ECNYGGRVTDSN
-3946 DRVLLATILQKC
+3946 DRVLLATVLDNC
-3958 YSEEAASLN
+3958 YSEEAALTN
-3967 NFALSVSGKYATPSV
+3967 NFALSASGNYAIPSID
-3982 LNPSRAKLLEHVD
+3982 NPSRVQLLEHVE

-4006 GLHANADVSKDR
+4006 GLHTNADVSKDR
-4018 ADAEVMCR
+4018 ADAEAMCR

-4032 SDSASDETSLE
+4032 GDSANDALEDEDKDDDDTTASSIISS
-4043 TEESGEQATEDSEED
+4043 EESKD
-4058 SSSTTSNEAAESN
+4058 ESHIEN
-4071 AAIKE
+4071 NNSDLSAAIKK
-4076 VINDA
+4076 VVDDA
-4081 IARLPSNF
+4081 IERLPPNF

-4114 SRYNKLLLNIR
+4114 SRFNKLLMNIR
-4125 KSLHEIEAALAGRA
+4125 KSLKEIEAALAGRA

-4172 SSYFDDLLERL
+4172 SSYYDDLLERCT
-4183 NMLETWDRNGKPPVV
+4183 MLTTWDETGKPPAV
-4198 FWISGFFFAQSFL
+4198 FWISGFFFAQSVL
-4211 TAALQNYSRKHK
+4211 TASLQNFSRKHK
-4223 LPVDEI
+4223 LPIDEI
-4229 AFDFEPIKGDA
+4229 AFDFEPIKGDVC
-4240 SDITEPPEAG
+4240 DITEPPESG

-4263 DEENMHLVESEKNVL
+4263 DEESMQLVESEKNVL
-4278 HSKAPTF
+4278 HTKAPIF
-4285 WFKPRK
+4285 WLKPRK
-4291 ADEIKQNARYDC
+4291 ADAIEQSARYDC

-4342 GVALVTQL
+4342 GVCLLTQL